1 METKVESRSQLFSL
15 ADPDMDQEEG
25 SSCRREAAVK
35 NNPSSAQPNTG
46 KRKLRG
52 AEIICESLLREGAD
66 VIFGYPGGAILPFY
80 DALWSYPQLRHILVR
95 HEQSAAHAA
104 DGYSR
109 VTGKVGVCVATSGP
123 GATNLVTGIMGAK
136 ADSVPMIAITGQ
148 VARAALGTEAFQ
160 ECDICGIASSCT
172 KATFMVMS
180 AADLAPTIR
189 EAFRIALEGR
199 PGPVL
204 IDVPRDV
211 QIEEV
216 EIEFPEIAEALAEPV
231 SPETLEGVQ
240 QAARLI
246 NQAERPVIITG
257 HGVLTSGANQEVKG
271 LAEST
276 GIPVITTL
284 LGLGGIPSDHP
295 LSLGMLGMHGMY
307 WSNMAVDQADLVIG
321 LGMRFDDRVT
331 GKASTFAPHARIIH
345 LDIDPTQVGRNV
357 PVEVPLVGDAKAVLR
372 ELLPL
377 VSHVERK
384 PWMDHLSQLRQDHP
398 SLTIPPSDALQAQQV
413 LANLNELMR
422 ENPDTIVVTGVGQ
435 HQMWAAQFLGFNKPG
450 TFVSSGGLGAMGFE
464 LPAALGAQIGRP
476 DATVWSIAGDGGFQM
491 TLQELATAT
500 ESKLPVKIALI
511 NNGYLGMVRQWQE
524 MYFENHLKAVPIP
537 GPDYLKLAEAYGVP
551 ALRVT
556 EPEDVLPA
564 MRQAEAHDGPFLIEF
579 VTEATA
585 NVYPMVPP
593 GGSLGDTLEDP
604 LVQLGH

>member
-1 METKVESRSQLFSL
+1 MKEALV
-15 ADPDMDQEEG
+15 
-25 SSCRREAAVK
+25 CREALV
-35 NNPSSAQPNTG
+35 NSDTSSTTGNVGNPGTG
-46 KRKLRG
+46 KRKLKG
-52 AEIICESLLREGAD
+52 SEIICESLLREGAD

-148 VARAALGTEAFQ
+148 VARASLGTEAFQ

-172 KATFMVMS
+172 KAVYMVMS

-189 EAFRIALEGR
+189 EAFRTALEGR

-204 IDVPRDV
+204 IDIPRDV
-211 QIEEV
+211 QLEEV
-216 EIEFPEIAEALAEPV
+216 EVEFPEITDIVPDQLPRETIEAV
-231 SPETLEGVQ
+231 H

-246 NQAERPVIITG
+246 NEAQRPVIISG
-257 HGVLTSGANQEVKG
+257 HGILISGANKEVER
-271 LAEST
+271 LADST
-276 GIPVITTL
+276 GIPMITTL
-284 LGLGGIPSDHP
+284 LGLGSVASNHP
-295 LSLGMLGMHGMY
+295 LNLGMLGMHGMY
-307 WSNMAVDQADLVIG
+307 WANMAVDQADLIVG

-331 GKASTFAPHARIIH
+331 GKATTFAPHARIIH
-345 LDIDPTQVGRNV
+345 LDIDSSQIGRNV
-357 PVEVPLVGDAKAVLR
+357 PVEVPLVGDAKTVLR

-377 VSHVERK
+377 VEIVERK
-384 PWMDHLSQLRQDHP
+384 PWMEHLSQLRQDHP
-398 SLTIPPSDALQAQQV
+398 SLAIPPSDSLQAQQV
-413 LANLNELMR
+413 LANLNQLIQEDP
-422 ENPDTIVVTGVGQ
+422 ETIVVTGVGQ
-435 HQMWAAQFLGFNKPG
+435 HQMWAAQFLGFNRPG

-476 DATVWSIAGDGGFQM
+476 EATVWSVAGDGGFQM

-500 ESKLPVKIALI
+500 ESKLPIKIALI

-564 MRQAEAHDGPFLIEF
+564 MRQAQDHDGPFLIEF
-579 VTEATA
+579 VTEMAA

-593 GGSLGDTLEDP
+593 GGGLGDTLEDP
-604 LVQLGH
+604 AARPG